1 MRNFQADLKRGQD
14 GEKQFLALF
23 TKLVGTDGRRGDIV
37 APDGKIELKTDFYKL
52 ADTPNFFIE
61 RYSSVEVMSPG
72 GPWQA
77 KAHGCKY
84 FVYYYAGDRQGYIFL
99 TDDLVRELEV
109 LEVAGRLK
117 PVEVRNKKWTTVGY
131 KVPRSLLTPVATF
144 NSGVFVAGGVDY
156 LSLANDWGFQPA
168 PPNTASS
175 V

>member
-1 MRNFQADLKRGQD
+1 MRNFQADLKRGQQ
-14 GEKQFLALF
+14 GEQDFLRLF
-23 TKLVGTDGRRGDIV
+23 TKLTGTDGRKGDIV
-37 APDGKIELKTDFYKL
+37 APDGKIELKTDFYSM
-52 ADTPNFFIE
+52 AQTPNFFIE
-61 RYSSVEVMSPG
+61 RYSSIEVMSPG

-84 FVYYYAGDRQGYIFL
+84 FVYYYAGDKQGYIFL
-99 TDDLVRELEV
+99 VEDLLQQLEA
-109 LEVAGRLK
+109 LEAAARLK

-156 LSLANDWGFQPA
+156 LTMQEDWGFCPVL
-168 PPNTASS
+168 PSTASS